1 MPGHFPTL
9 DKAALLKLREL
20 VKQMQSENGS
30 GVQLPKLLELAN
42 SFNEGTGL
50 TVDFDA
56 SQEVGQPLVI
66 VRAGNAS
73 KYPEWTNLLTPRE
86 KEVLQLIATGLAN
99 KQIATRLFIS
109 LATVKDHVHNIL
121 VKSGLP
127 SRSALV
133 SQWPAVNPSEVSKP

>member
-9 DKAALLKLREL
+9 DKTALLKLREL

-30 GVQLPKLLELAN
+30 SVQLPKLLELAN

-56 SQEVGQPLVI
+56 SKEFGQPLVI
-66 VRAGNAS
+66 VRAGNAPQ
-73 KYPEWTNLLTPRE
+73 YPQWADLLTPRE
-86 KEVLQLIATGLAN
+86 KEVLQLIASGLAN
-99 KQIATRLFIS
+99 KQIAAQLFIS
-109 LATVKDHVHNIL
+109 IATVKDHVHNIL

-133 SQWPAVNPSEVSKP
+133 SQWPAVSPLEAIKP